1 VATSPVM
8 RLLADGVP
16 LTLLCD
22 LVATRPPESE
32 AINLNERPVGD
43 ELYAEA
49 VLLVANHAR
58 EKQAAGA

>member
-1 VATSPVM
+1 M

-16 LTLLCD
+16 ITLLCD

-32 AINLNERPVGD
+32 TINLNERPAGD

-49 VLLVANHAR
+49 ILLVANSAK
-58 EKQAAGA
+58 EKLLA

>member
-1 VATSPVM
+1 MATSPVM

-16 LTLLCD
+16 ITLLCD

-32 AINLNERPVGD
+32 AINLNERPAGD

-49 VLLVANHAR
+49 ILLVANHA
-58 EKQAAGA
+58 KAKLLA

>member
-16 LTLLCD
+16 ITLLCD
-22 LVATRPPESE
+22 LVATRPPESD

-49 VLLVANHAR
+49 ILLVANNAKER
-58 EKQAAGA
+58 LLA